1 MFKYHCKTSLAQLM
15 KMSQGDCGPMVM
27 VITNENQSE
36 NAFSTYLLR
45 LGLALESL
53 RSLSSLTLRNLI
65 SGVYFLEQS
74 DGLGQTKG
82 IPAEG
87 QVLFT
92 VEKHQSC
99 RFGNFIALFL

>member
-1 MFKYHCKTSLAQLM
+1 MFKYNCKTILAQLM
-15 KMSQGDCGPMVM
+15 KMSQGNCGPMVM

-53 RSLSSLTLRNLI
+53 RSLSSLRNSI

-99 RFGNFIALFL
+99 RFRNFIALFL